1 MDIKGNMNAKKEQE
15 SKSKKERAPRK
26 VMIMPRMQKQLSLVG
41 EQIKLARLRRGYS
54 VDIISERAGIS
65 RTTLWKVEKGDPV
78 VAFGVYAKVL
88 SAIGLPHDIEQL
100 ARDDELGRLI
110 QDSKLLGK
118 RRRNNA

>member
-1 MDIKGNMNAKKEQE
+1 
-15 SKSKKERAPRK
+15 
-26 VMIMPRMQKQLSLVG
+26 MIMPRMQKQLSLVG

-54 VDIISERAGIS
+54 VDLISERVGIS
-65 RTTLWKVEKGDPV
+65 RTTLWKVEKGDPG

-88 SAIGLPHDIEQL
+88 SAIGLPHDIEKL

-118 RRRNNA
+118 RKRNNV